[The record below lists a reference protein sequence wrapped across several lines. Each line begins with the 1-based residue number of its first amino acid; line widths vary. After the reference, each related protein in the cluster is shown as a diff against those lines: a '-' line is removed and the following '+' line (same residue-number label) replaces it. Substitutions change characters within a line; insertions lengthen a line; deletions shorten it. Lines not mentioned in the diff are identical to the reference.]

1 MKTRKLLLPSV
12 ALGVAALALG
22 GCGVQGSSGSSDAAQ
37 SSSGAS
43 DDTTKAIMEVT
54 DEELEGAT
62 VTLARFFGDC
72 NETTDG
78 VTDLDMATTECE
90 AIQILTNIFEEENK
104 WGIKVE
110 RMGGAAWHSYYDG
123 LNAALASSDRPTLAV
138 MHGSNVPEYADRNL
152 LVEVPSELGVDPADF
167 TAAAKSATEY
177 DGKQY
182 AVPFDSH
189 AIISHLNLDILE
201 EAGLLDDDGVYTP
214 PTSPEEL
221 YAHGKAVKEKTG
233 KTYFDVAL
241 TGDPMGS
248 RLFEGLIYQ
257 QGSDLLDPETRE
269 VFLNTDEAK
278 NSLEVI
284 NTLVDEGYSNPT
296 SDYDGSM
303 QSFLRG
309 DSAIMYNGSWAVNQF
324 AEETP
329 FEYGVADTPMIFDTP
344 ATWANSHVWAVPV
357 QDNADPVAYRAAFEL
372 AKFYNDNTGNWAIK
386 TGHMPASQEALD
398 SAEYL
403 AAPFRESYL
412 ETAREYGKLPPR
424 VVEWPAVEAAIIES
438 IEGTWLSGASIDST
452 LESLQTQVEG
462 LIK

>member
-1 MKTRKLLLPSV
+1 M
-12 ALGVAALALG
+12 
-22 GCGVQGSSGSSDAAQ
+22 
-37 SSSGAS
+37 
-43 DDTTKAIMEVT
+43 
-54 DEELEGAT
+54 
-62 VTLARFFGDC
+62 
-72 NETTDG
+72 
-78 VTDLDMATTECE
+78 
-90 AIQILTNIFEEENK
+90 
-104 WGIKVE
+104 
-110 RMGGAAWHSYYDG
+110 
-123 LNAALASSDRPTLAV
+123 
-138 MHGSNVPEYADRNL
+138 
-152 LVEVPSELGVDPADF
+152 
-167 TAAAKSATEY
+167 
-177 DGKQY
+177 
-182 AVPFDSH
+182 
-189 AIISHLNLDILE
+189 
-201 EAGLLDDDGVYTP
+201 
-214 PTSPEEL
+214 
-221 YAHGKAVKEKTG
+221 
-233 KTYFDVAL
+233 
-241 TGDPMGS
+241 
-248 RLFEGLIYQ
+248 
-257 QGSDLLDPETRE
+257 
-269 VFLNTDEAK
+269 FLNTDEAK